1 MCYLTH
7 FFCILTDTSN
17 MEKFFII
24 ISIIVIVITLNI
36 NINSEI
42 SYNLYKNIGN
52 LRIKIFGILIFNA
65 QISLIAGYFNLIRN
79 NKKVIQIK
87 LDINDKNLQFIND
100 VGEYFTKKIFFTNVN
115 TQFQIYGTDP
125 SKISI
130 VAGYLILVEGIVRSF
145 ILSKSPDTTTTNK
158 LEVGYVDNYIRFKVN
173 IGLLITIF
181 DGVWAVIRALIKRSI
196 YGKKSKLGRKC

>member
-1 MCYLTH
+1 MQGQ
-7 FFCILTDTSN
+7 
-17 MEKFFII
+17 E
-24 ISIIVIVITLNI
+24 
-36 NINSEI
+36 
-42 SYNLYKNIGN
+42 
-52 LRIKIFGILIFNA
+52 
-65 QISLIAGYFNLIRN
+65 
-79 NKKVIQIK
+79 
-87 LDINDKNLQFIND
+87 
-100 VGEYFTKKIFFTNVN
+100 KIFFTNVN

-181 DGVWAVIRALIKRSI
+181 DGVWAVIRALIKRGI

>member
-1 MCYLTH
+1 
-7 FFCILTDTSN
+7 

-52 LRIKIFGILIFNA
+52 LKINIFGVEILNA
-65 QISLIAGYFNLIRN
+65 QISLIAGYFNLIRK

-87 LDINDKNLQFIND
+87 LDINDKDLQFIND

-115 TQFQIYGTDP
+115 TKFQIYGTDP
-125 SKISI
+125 SKIAI
-130 VAGYLILVEGIVRSF
+130 VAGYLILIEGVVRSF
-145 ILSKSPDTTTTNK
+145 ICAKSPDTTATNK
-158 LEVGYVDNYIRFKVN
+158 LEVGYVDNYIKFKVN

-181 DGVWAVIRALIKRSI
+181 DSVWAFIRALIKRSI
-196 YGKKSKLGRKC
+196 YGKKSKFRRKC